1 MNEMPVSNFRIR
13 NTLRAMLGLAVAGA
27 IAAALWAGYDALTR
41 GPVRLVVFTGDVE
54 RVARVDL
61 ERLVAA
67 VQGSTAEPAAVRDA
81 ARSLAWVRD
90 ATVRHRFPNAL
101 EVQLEA
107 HVPAA
112 RWGDGQLVNT
122 HGEVFSA
129 SWDEKLPRLT
139 GPAGSSADM
148 LRTYGDIAQSL
159 KPASLEIAEL
169 KLSARRAWQVV
180 LASGLVVE
188 LGRNELQL
196 RLSRFLSVLPQ
207 LDAHAEG
214 FAHADLRYANG
225 IALRRP
231 AVSKRK

>member
-1 MNEMPVSNFRIR
+1 MSEMPAANHRIR
-13 NTLRAMLGLAVAGA
+13 NALRGALGLAMAGA
-27 IAAALWAGYDALTR
+27 LAAALWAGYDALANA
-41 GPVRLVVFTGDVE
+41 PVQRVIFTGDVG
-54 RVARVDL
+54 RVARADL

-67 VQGSTAEPAAVRDA
+67 VQASTAEPGAVRDA
-81 ARSLAWVRD
+81 AKSLAWVRE
-90 ATVRHRFPNAL
+90 ATVRRRFPNAL
-101 EVQLEA
+101 EVAIEA

-112 RWGDGQLVNT
+112 RWGEGQLVNT
-122 HGEVFSA
+122 HGEVFTAATDA
-129 SWDEKLPRLT
+129 SLPRLS
-139 GPAGSSADM
+139 GPDGSAAEM
-148 LRTYGDIAQSL
+148 LRTFGEISARL

-207 LDAHAEG
+207 LDHQAEG
-214 FAHADLRYANG
+214 YRHADLRYANG

-231 AVSKRK
+231 AGTKRK

>member
-1 MNEMPVSNFRIR
+1 MNEMPVSSMKIR
-13 NTLRAMLGLAVAGA
+13 NALRASLGLAVAA
-27 IAAALWAGYDALTR
+27 ALAAALWAGYDALAR
-41 GPVRLVVFTGDVE
+41 GPIEQVVFTGDAG

-61 ERLVAA
+61 ERLVMA

-81 ARSLAWVRD
+81 AKTLAWVRE

-101 EVQLEA
+101 EVAIEA

-129 SWDEKLPRLT
+129 ATDAKLPRLS
-139 GPAGSSADM
+139 GPEGSAADM
-148 LRTYGDIAQSL
+148 LRTYSDISSSL
-159 KPASLEIAEL
+159 KPASLEVAEL

-188 LGRNELQL
+188 LGRNDLQL

-207 LDAHAEG
+207 LEAQVEG
-214 FAHADLRYANG
+214 YAHADLRYANG

-231 AVSKRK
+231 AGTKRK

>member
-1 MNEMPVSNFRIR
+1 MKIR
-13 NTLRAMLGLAVAGA
+13 NALRAALGLAVAGA
-27 IAAALWAGYDALTR
+27 LAAALWAGYDALAR
-41 GPVRLVVFTGDVE
+41 GPVRQVLFTGDAG
-54 RVARVDL
+54 RVARADL

-67 VQGSTAEPAAVRDA
+67 VRDSTAEPAAVRDA
-81 ARSLAWVRD
+81 AKSLAWVRE

-101 EVQLEA
+101 EVAIEA

-112 RWGDGQLVNT
+112 RWGEGQLVNT

-129 SWDEKLPRLT
+129 TTDAALPRLT
-139 GPAGSSADM
+139 GPEGSAADM
-148 LRTYGDIAQSL
+148 LRTYSDISSSL
-159 KPASLEIAEL
+159 KPASLEVAEL

-188 LGRNELQL
+188 LGRNDLQL

-207 LDAHAEG
+207 LEAQVEG
-214 FAHADLRYANG
+214 YAHADLRYANG

-231 AVSKRK
+231 AGSKRK